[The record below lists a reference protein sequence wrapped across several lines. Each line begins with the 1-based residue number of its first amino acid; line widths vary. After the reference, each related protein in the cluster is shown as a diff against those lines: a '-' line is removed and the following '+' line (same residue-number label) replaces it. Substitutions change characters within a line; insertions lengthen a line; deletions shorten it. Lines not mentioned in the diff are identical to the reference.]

1 MKLPAWLWP
10 PITGRTFLDV
20 WSLAHFAA
28 GLLIGAHM
36 RHVPHIIPAGYG
48 VFEQAVP
55 VEYSI

>member
-1 MKLPAWLWP
+1 MTRPMA
-10 PITGRTFLDV
+10 FV
-20 WSLAHFAA
+20 LALAATLLIYAA

-36 RHVPHIIPAGYG
+36 RPGPHIIPAGYG